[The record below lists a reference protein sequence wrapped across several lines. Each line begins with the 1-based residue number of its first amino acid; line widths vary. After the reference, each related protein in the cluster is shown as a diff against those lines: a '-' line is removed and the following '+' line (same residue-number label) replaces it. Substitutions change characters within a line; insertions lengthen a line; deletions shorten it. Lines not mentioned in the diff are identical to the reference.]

1 MAYLK
6 KDWQERFNMKRGWF
20 VTAWRVVDQNGKDL
34 VQPWFNTK
42 KEALDTAKRLGIEIE
57 GELK

>member
-20 VTAWRVVDQNGKDL
+20 VTAWRVVDRNGKDL

-42 KEALDTAKRLGIEIE
+42 KEALDIAKRLGIEIE